1 MMFAD
6 FMIAL
11 YDLFTPFS
19 VQVGLSCAT
28 LQIVFYLLFSTK
40 TLGNGPWAETPS
52 FTAHQVVVL
61 PVLLYLSIQGLREI
75 EFGGGLA
82 AGTAVDRLT
91 GTRHVH
97 FSEFVLGM
105 MFFWD
110 IPTGLCTP
118 ALREIPMVL
127 HHIGMF
133 ATAAIAMGIL
143 SNGTPLLGFYAP
155 FYFGLIEVSSLPLI
169 VVDIFHPKHKIWN
182 KYLTSE
188 ERPPW
193 IKKLNDVSRL
203 VFAFSFLLLR
213 TIAFPYISVFGVLAD
228 VIEVTSL
235 PLDQRNNVPSLP
247 LFVMAFLNVLFSCLQ
262 LFWGSLLLRQIF
274 KLLRGTGDSSKVKEK

>member
-1 MMFAD
+1 MV
-6 FMIAL
+6 AL
-11 YDLFTPFS
+11 FDLFTPFA

-28 LQIVFYLLFSTK
+28 LQIFLYLLFK
-40 TLGNGPWAETPS
+40 ANILGCGPWAETPS
-52 FTAHQVVVL
+52 FTAHQIVVL
-61 PVLLYLSIQGLREI
+61 PVVLYLMIQGLREI
-75 EFGGGLA
+75 EFGGGAA

-97 FSEFVLGM
+97 FSEFVFGM

-118 ALREIPMVL
+118 VLREIPMVL
-127 HHIGMF
+127 HHIGML

-143 SNGTPLLGFYAP
+143 SNGTPVLGYYAP

-169 VVDIFHPKHKIWN
+169 VVDIFHPKHKVWN

-188 ERPPW
+188 ERPRW
-193 IKKLNDVSRL
+193 ITKLNELARL
-203 VFAFSFLLLR
+203 VFAFSFFLLR
-213 TIAFPYISVFGVLAD
+213 TIAFPYVSVFGVLRD

-235 PLDQRNNVPSLP
+235 PLDQRNNVPNLP
-247 LFVMAFLNVLFSCLQ
+247 LIIMAFLNVFFSCLQ
-262 LFWGSLLLRQIF
+262 LYWGSLLVRQVV
-274 KLLRGTGDSSKVKEK
+274 KLVRGDGDSTKVKVK

>member
-1 MMFAD
+1 MFAD
-6 FMIAL
+6 LMIAL
-11 YDLFTPFS
+11 FDLFTPFA
-19 VQVGLSCAT
+19 VQIGLSCAT
-28 LQIVFYLLFSTK
+28 LQIVLYFLFSTK
-40 TLGNGPWAETPS
+40 AFGNGPWAETPS

-61 PVLLYLSIQGLREI
+61 PVLIYLSIQGLREI
-75 EFGGGLA
+75 EFGGGAA

-91 GTRHVH
+91 GRMHDH

-118 ALREIPMVL
+118 ALRELPMVL

-143 SNGTPLLGFYAP
+143 SDGTPVLGYYAP
-155 FYFGLIEVSSLPLI
+155 FYFGLIELSSLPLI
-169 VVDIFHPKHKIWN
+169 VVDIFHPKHKVWN

-193 IKKLNDVSRL
+193 ILKLNEISRL
-203 VFAFSFLLLR
+203 AFAFLFLLLR
-213 TIAFPYISVFGVLAD
+213 TIAFPYVSVVGVFAD
-228 VIEVTSL
+228 VIEVASL
-235 PLDQRNNVPSLP
+235 PLAQRNNVPNLP

-262 LFWGSLLLRQIF
+262 LYWGSLLIRQVF
-274 KLLRGTGDSSKVKEK
+274 KLIRGTGDSTKVKVK